1 MLFKI
6 VSSCHAKKETTYHIR
21 FCNFSSQRQIARHD
35 PMRTYAF
42 SQNESIIKFIQ
53 VYIAEK
59 TLSLYFSRD
68 LRIY

>member
-6 VSSCHAKKETTYHIR
+6 VSSCHAKREITYHIR

-42 SQNESIIKFIQ
+42 SQDESIIKFIQ
-53 VYIAEK
+53 VYIAED
-59 TLSLYFSRD
+59 TFSIF
-68 LRIY
+68 LA